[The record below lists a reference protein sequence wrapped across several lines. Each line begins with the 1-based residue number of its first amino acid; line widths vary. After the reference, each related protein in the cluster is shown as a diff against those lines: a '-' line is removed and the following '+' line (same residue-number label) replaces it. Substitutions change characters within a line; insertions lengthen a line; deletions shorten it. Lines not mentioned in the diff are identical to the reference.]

1 MEKIM
6 RSFTFLLALLVP
18 SLALAEKKETRKALN
33 EFFEAEWNYEME
45 KSPARASSM
54 ADRRWNDRWGSKPEG
69 DPQTRRTCHRRA
81 RTFEEVRSGAAF
93 PGRSTDYDLFQ
104 KNLEMDIEGFKF
116 RSYLMPINQ
125 RGGIQTL
132 DEL

>member
-18 SLALAEKKETRKALN
+18 SLALAEKKETGKALN

-54 ADRRWNDRWGSKPEG
+54 ADRR
-69 DPQTRRTCHRRA
+69 
-81 RTFEEVRSGAAF
+81 
-93 PGRSTDYDLFQ
+93 
-104 KNLEMDIEGFKF
+104 
-116 RSYLMPINQ
+116 
-125 RGGIQTL
+125 
-132 DEL
+132 